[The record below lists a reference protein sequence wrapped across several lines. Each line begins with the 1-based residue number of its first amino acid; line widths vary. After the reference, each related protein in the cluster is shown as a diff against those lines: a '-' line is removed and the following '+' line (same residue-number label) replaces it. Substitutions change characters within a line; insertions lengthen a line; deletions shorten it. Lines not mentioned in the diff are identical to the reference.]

1 MISRKTGNTP
11 QLKVNTHRKS
21 WQNDTSRMKSPILRK
36 ASGDMNDFYSTKQ
49 LHSEFWSLPITSE
62 STNFSTSLS
71 SCDNIVLTS
80 SMSTKD
86 NLKMYKVR
94 TAKTQDDTAQ
104 LIELQSISVPGKG
117 VSTSFLLPSSYTHA
131 KQESQH
137 DRLILSGH
145 QDGLVN
151 LISTSETHGDAKII
165 RRFNHAKYLKT
176 TQPDTLDMWL
186 KSKRS
191 SPVKIVRAW
200 DDRGFISVINESL
213 FIYDLNQHR
222 IPLYLQSFS
231 GLEGLDCNPQNPNLL
246 SLVGSQF
253 GSSGLSLL
261 DLRGGGGH
269 GNLYSPDAEMLGN
282 CSVSTACAWLDEYT
296 VANTIDNQ
304 VKVWDIRSTGAKCTV
319 NGHKGSIKGL
329 KYHNDTRRLYSS
341 DDEGY
346 TIAWDLQGIDNVSE
360 CHLATGFLSITEE
373 KISEIKQ
380 CGNVVVAPK
389 NLRTVSSI
397 KEGQTE
403 SGGISSFTFL
413 ETLNDGSLLTLDSKE
428 IGLHSIVEIE
438 TPFVPPRNPDRQ
450 RRISDGE
457 NLESDATLN
466 EESHNSHWEDAS
478 SDVTLDGEEFT
489 TPIKE
494 HFSPEFIYQNSHK
507 VQNPSIYSL
516 KNMELSGS
524 TIYNDR
530 ILHDDLTV

>member
-1 MISRKTGNTP
+1 MCIR
-11 QLKVNTHRKS
+11 
-21 WQNDTSRMKSPILRK
+21 
-36 ASGDMNDFYSTKQ
+36 
-49 LHSEFWSLPITSE
+49 
-62 STNFSTSLS
+62 
-71 SCDNIVLTS
+71 
-80 SMSTKD
+80 
-86 NLKMYKVR
+86 
-94 TAKTQDDTAQ
+94 
-104 LIELQSISVPGKG
+104 
-117 VSTSFLLPSSYTHA
+117 
-131 KQESQH
+131 
-137 DRLILSGH
+137 DR
-145 QDGLVN
+145 
-151 LISTSETHGDAKII
+151 
-165 RRFNHAKYLKT
+165 
-176 TQPDTLDMWL
+176 
-186 KSKRS
+186 
-191 SPVKIVRAW
+191 
-200 DDRGFISVINESL
+200 
-213 FIYDLNQHR
+213 
-222 IPLYLQSFS
+222 
-231 GLEGLDCNPQNPNLL
+231 
-246 SLVGSQF
+246 
-253 GSSGLSLL
+253 
-261 DLRGGGGH
+261 
-269 GNLYSPDAEMLGN
+269 
-282 CSVSTACAWLDEYT
+282 
-296 VANTIDNQ
+296 
-304 VKVWDIRSTGAKCTV
+304 
-319 NGHKGSIKGL
+319 
-329 KYHNDTRRLYSS
+329 
-341 DDEGY
+341 
-346 TIAWDLQGIDNVSE
+346 GIDNVSE